1 MEQLKLNM
9 IPNGVNP
16 VFHASQYD
24 KGRQIRFVL
33 DETLSSAEVTVSYRA
48 KDGTEYGNV
57 QMSVSGNTITDTIP
71 EEVLT
76 DYGIIEG
83 EVNIDGIGSLNFF
96 VEVEKDAYDGG
107 VITTQTATGAIAT
120 FETNIETAFV
130 SLKTDINPI
139 QDLHGYSK
147 PWSGGG
153 GKNKLPLTV
162 DGIKALNAGTWSGN
176 SITLANV
183 TFTILTDAD
192 GNVTGIKANG
202 TSNVAMLFIIANF
215 TLPSGSYMLNGNA
228 SGGSYDRQLQLVS
241 GSTPIASDNGS
252 GSSFTLSGDTSLTAR
267 IRIGNGQT
275 LSNVEIKPMVR
286 VSSASTNFE
295 PYSNICPISGF
306 SALNV
311 TRTGVN
317 LAKYWKNAYIN
328 ANGTIITNNN
338 NALCEL
344 GYLKSGVKIAFNHYQ
359 NTYGCGIAVYSDSS
373 YTNKI
378 DVNGNIQSNVSTL
391 TLEHSG
397 YYLFWFNVATNTASE
412 TFVNENSLGVYVGET
427 VGTFEPYNGQTATVN
442 FGQTVYGGK
451 VDVTNGKVNKT
462 HALTPLNNKSW
473 VKSGNKFYTTGFDNA
488 PDGALYTGD
497 FACAIGTPVN
507 KEWNALSVGEC
518 CLRSGLYSLNK
529 WSFVYCSDAY
539 ATVEEFVS
547 ALNADCTITYP
558 LATPTE
564 ITTTPENLTAISGE
578 NNVYGDTNG
587 DTTVEYYIEV

>member
-57 QMSVSGNTITDTIP
+57 QMSVSGNAITDTIP

-107 VITTQTATGAIAT
+107 VITTQTASGPIAT

-130 SLKTDINPI
+130 SLKSDITPV

-153 GKNKLPLTV
+153 GKNKLNCTVTTQTKNGVTLTV
-162 DGIKALNAGTWSGN
+162 VKN
-176 SITLANV
+176 SANQV
-183 TFTILTDAD
+183 TQI
-192 GNVTGIKANG
+192 NVTGTATAG
-202 TSNVAMLFIIANF
+202 VSF
-215 TLPSGSYMLNGNA
+215 TLGTATIEAGTYVLNGY
-228 SGGSYDRQLQLVS
+228 SGGSSVGTKYINYSGIANAYGSNVTSTISETKTTTASLQ
-241 GSTPIASDNGS
+241 IANGAET
-252 GSSFTLSGDTSLTAR
+252 GFTIYPMIRLSGTTADY
-267 IRIGNGQT
+267 
-275 LSNVEIKPMVR
+275 
-286 VSSASTNFE
+286 E

-344 GYLKSGVKIAFNHYQ
+344 GYLKSGEKIAFNHYQ

-378 DVNGNIQSNVSTL
+378 DVSGNIQSNVSTL

-397 YYLFWFNVATNTASE
+397 YYLFWFNVGTNTASE
-412 TFVNENSLGVYVGET
+412 TFINDNSLGVYVGET

-442 FGQTVYGGK
+442 FGQTVYGGQ
-451 VDVTNGKVNKT
+451 VDVTNGKVTLTHGYIEFNGSENWINVGGNYPFAFQLDTGISNKVD
-462 HALTPLNNKSW
+462 HPLLEQ
-473 VKSGNKFYTTGFDNA
+473 G
-488 PDGALYTGD
+488 
-497 FACAIGTPVN
+497 I
-507 KEWNALSVGEC
+507 
-518 CLRSGLYSLNK
+518 
-529 WSFVYCSDAY
+529 
-539 ATVEEFVS
+539 
-547 ALNADCTITYP
+547 ITNLFP
-558 LATPTE
+558 LATAEVPTTNAIRWQINGLNGRLYIYDYAHSGDIAGFKQMLSDNKLQMLYKLATPIE

-578 NNVYGDTNG
+578 NNVYGDNNG

>member
-96 VEVEKDAYDGG
+96 VEAEKDAYDGG

-130 SLKTDINPI
+130 SLKTDINPY

-153 GKNKLPLTV
+153 GKNKYNATINSLHTSWDNGIYTITSLPSSGYSWRMDYVTLPA
-162 DGIKALNAGTWSGN
+162 GNYILNGGVSVNYRCFIQLGSDYYTSTGN
-176 SITLANV
+176 
-183 TFTILTDAD
+183 DAP
-192 GNVTGIKANG
+192 
-202 TSNVAMLFIIANF
+202 F
-215 TLPSGSYMLNGNA
+215 TLTEETEIS
-228 SGGSYDRQLQLVS
+228 V
-241 GSTPIASDNGS
+241 
-252 GSSFTLSGDTSLTAR
+252 
-267 IRIGNGQT
+267 IGVIMPQATIGQKM
-275 LSNVEIKPMVR
+275 KPMIR
-286 VSSASTNFE
+286 LASVSDASFE

-311 TRTGVN
+311 ARTGKNLFRKGTTNSSNGVTFTVN
-317 LAKYWKNAYIN
+317 DDGSISLS
-328 ANGTIITNNN
+328 GT
-338 NALCEL
+338 
-344 GYLKSGVKIAFNHYQ
+344 
-359 NTYGCGIAVYSDSS
+359 
-373 YTNKI
+373 
-378 DVNGNIQSNVSTL
+378 
-391 TLEHSG
+391 
-397 YYLFWFNVATNTASE
+397 ATNTAFFIAFADMELPNGTYTLSGGYSALIAIYIRGSSSGANILGS
-412 TFVNENSLGVYVGET
+412 TGSPNSGVINTGVITGLIRIQSGTNTDGITLKPQLEVGNQAT
-427 VGTFEPYNGQTATVN
+427 TFEPYNGQTATVN
-442 FGQTVYGGK
+442 FGQTVYGG
-451 VDVTNGKVNKT
+451 VADITNGKVNKT

-529 WSFVYCSDAY
+529 WSFVYCTDAY
-539 ATVEEFVS
+539 STVEEFVS

-558 LATPTE
+558 LATPIE
-564 ITTTPENLTAISGE
+564 ITTTPENLTAIVGQ
-578 NNVYGDTNG
+578 NNVYSDTNG
-587 DTTVEYYIEV
+587 DTEVEYYIEV